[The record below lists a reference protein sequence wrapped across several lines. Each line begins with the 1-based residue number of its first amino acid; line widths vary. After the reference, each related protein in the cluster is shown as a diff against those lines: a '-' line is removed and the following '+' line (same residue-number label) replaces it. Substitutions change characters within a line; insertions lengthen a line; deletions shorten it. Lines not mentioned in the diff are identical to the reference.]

1 VKTAAWGPLTLDINE
16 DHIGL
21 DAEGGLT
28 FRLMLASDEQ
38 HLQERSRNETTRA
51 TEWGAKY
58 RKRLAHPIGL
68 TLRLD
73 LAGVRALAVGA
84 CRNKS
89 GSAKD
94 GPLIVR
100 GGKGARFVRIEGWTD
115 EEAKG

>member
-1 VKTAAWGPLTLDINE
+1 VKFACGPLTLDLE
-16 DHIGL
+16 EKHIGS

-28 FRLMLASDEQ
+28 FRLVLDSDEQ

-58 RKRLAHPIGL
+58 RRRLEQPVGL

-73 LAGVRALAVGA
+73 LAGVRALAVAA

-100 GGKGARFVRIEGWTD
+100 GGKGARFVRLEGWTD